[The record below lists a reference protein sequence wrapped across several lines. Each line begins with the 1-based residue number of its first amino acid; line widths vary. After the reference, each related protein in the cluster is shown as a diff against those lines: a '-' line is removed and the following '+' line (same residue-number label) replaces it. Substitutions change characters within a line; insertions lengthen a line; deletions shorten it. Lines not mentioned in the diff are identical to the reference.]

1 MKRFVAAL
9 VALIMLT
16 ACLASCQLSEL
27 IDKPDSET
35 TPADG
40 GETTTPADSETTT
53 VEKYDVMDFTEVD
66 PLQYITLGDYKGV
79 AVTVTREQVTD
90 EAYNEAIKA
99 LLEENCTYT
108 PITDRVTA
116 EGDVINM
123 NYVGTM
129 DGEQFEGGTASR
141 QTITL
146 GENSGYIEGF
156 AEGLIGVM
164 PGETVKLELTFPED
178 YYEDL
183 AGKPVTFD
191 VTVNYIQGEKIV
203 PELNQVFV
211 IRYTT
216 GLITSVEEFEKKFRE
231 DMQAEL
237 DQKAESAAMNTLW
250 TSVVDN
256 SEVKEYP
263 EQHVLHY
270 YGELM
275 GQYEYY
281 ASYYS
286 MDLATVM
293 SLYGATE
300 ESVMETAQTYAKQ
313 DMVLYAIVGKEGIA
327 VTEDEYTAKINEIA
341 SSAGTTAQAVE
352 DYYGKDY
359 IMESMLWD
367 TVIKQ
372 LYDWADVTEA

>member
-1 MKRFVAAL
+1 MKRIIAALAAL
-9 VALIMLT
+9 VMLT

-27 IDKPDSET
+27 INKQDSET
-35 TPADG
+35 TPSDG
-40 GETTTPADSETTT
+40 AESTTPAGSDTTT
-53 VEKYDVMDFTEVD
+53 VEKYDAMDFTQVD
-66 PLQYITLGDYKGV
+66 PLQYITPGEYKGV
-79 AVTVTREQVTD
+79 AVTVTREQLTE
-90 EAYNEAIKA
+90 EAYDKAIQA
-99 LLEENCTYT
+99 LLEENSTYT
-108 PITDRVTA
+108 QITDRVTA

-123 NYVGTM
+123 DYKGFM
-129 DGEQFEGGTASR
+129 DGEQFGGGTADG

-146 GENSGYIEGF
+146 DENSGYIDGF
-156 AEGLIGVM
+156 ADGLIGVM
-164 PGETVKLELTFPED
+164 PGETVTLELTFPED

-183 AGKPVTFD
+183 AGKPVIFE

-203 PELNQVFV
+203 PELDQAFV
-211 IRYTT
+211 IRHTNGLMT
-216 GLITSVEEFEKKFRE
+216 GVEEFEEKFRQE
-231 DMQAEL
+231 LQAEL
-237 DQKAESAAMNTLW
+237 DGKAESEAMNALW
-250 TSVVDN
+250 TSVV
-256 SEVKEYP
+256 EQAQVKEYP

-300 ESVMETAQTYAKQ
+300 ESVMETARLYAKQ
-313 DMVLYAIVGKEGIA
+313 DMVLYAIIGQEGIA
-327 VTEDEYTAKINEIA
+327 VTDEEYIAKLDEIA
-341 SSAGTTAQAVE
+341 SSAGATAQAVE

-367 TVIKQ
+367 KVIIQ
-372 LYDWADVTEA
+372 LYDWAKVTEA

>member
-1 MKRFVAAL
+1 MKRIIAAL
-9 VALIMLT
+9 ATLTMLT

-27 IDKPDSET
+27 IDKPDPET

-40 GETTTPADSETTT
+40 AETTTPTGSDATT
-53 VEKYDVMDFTEVD
+53 VEKYDAMDFTEVD
-66 PLQYITLGDYKGV
+66 PLQYITLGEYKGV
-79 AVTVTREQVTD
+79 AVTVTREKLTD
-90 EAYNEAIKA
+90 EAYDAAIKA
-99 LLEENCTYT
+99 LLEENSTYT

-129 DGEQFEGGTASR
+129 NGEQFEGGTASR

-146 GENSGYIEGF
+146 GDNSGYIEGF

-203 PELNQVFV
+203 PELDQVFV

-237 DQKAESAAMNTLW
+237 DGKAESEAMNTLW
-250 TSVVDN
+250 TSVVEN
-256 SEVKEYP
+256 AEVKEYP

-286 MDLATVM
+286 VDLATVM
-293 SLYGATE
+293 SLYGVTE
-300 ESVMETAQTYAKQ
+300 ESVMETSRMYAKQ
-313 DMVLYAIVGKEGIA
+313 DMVLYAIIGQEGIA
-327 VTEDEYTAKINEIA
+327 VTDEEYTAKLEEIA
-341 SSAGTTAQAVE
+341 SSAGATAQAVE

-367 TVIKQ
+367 KVIRQ